1 MSLATWQSLWVQ
13 LLMDPHLRERWQTD
27 YLPIHDLQPEE
38 IHCLNQLSSNL
49 LHTLAEQNLKARQE
63 LFRHFLPTNLQHLL
77 PRELSQSLIT
87 GYVSLYPDAPL
98 YPKAQAIP
106 RLLAFIFQDLR
117 QRRVHIPHL
126 EDLIRYEL
134 LASQLQLFQ
143 FPQPLAWCPGPRLAP
158 WAGLLEGGPHLI
170 PVLESLALSP
180 PELSQIP
187 DQPKCGYLLTRT
199 LSGLRAE
206 ALPAALYQCLSLCDG
221 QGTWTEWVSAQALT
235 PEQHDALLAWEPVL
249 HERGILIYSTVPRS
263 L

>member
-1 MSLATWQSLWVQ
+1 MSLAIWQSLWIQ
-13 LLMDPHLRERWQTD
+13 LFMDPHLRERWQTD

-38 IHCLNQLSSNL
+38 VRCLGQISPEMLQEYAAHNL
-49 LHTLAEQNLKARQE
+49 QTRQQ
-63 LFRHFLPTNLQHLL
+63 LFRHFLPVNLQHLL
-77 PRELSQSLIT
+77 PHDLIQSLIT
-87 GYVSLYPDAPL
+87 GYISLYPDATL
-98 YPKAQAIP
+98 YPKAQAMP

-126 EDLIRYEL
+126 EDIIRYEL

-143 FPQPLAWCPGPRLAP
+143 LPQPLAWCPGPRLAT

-170 PVLESLALSP
+170 PVLESLLLNP

-206 ALPAALYQCLSLCDG
+206 ALPAALYQCLSQCDG
-221 QGTWTEWVSAQALT
+221 QSSWSDGVSACLLP
-235 PEQHDALLAWEPVL
+235 PEQHEAMLAWENVL
-249 HERGILIYSTVPRS
+249 HERGILIYSTAPRHP
-263 L
+263 